1 LTTFFHHL
9 KLQKDPDPGSEIS
22 DFQFEDPD
30 PDPKLLTS
38 DPEHWSPG
46 GSGFARG
53 DPDHFIFT
61 RTTKITLTEAKLG
74 YLLPEPVFRIRIGLN
89 TDPDPAFEVKK
100 DPDPTFEVNTD
111 PDPDLGSL
119 MTNIQQNFSFYSQF
133 SSQIA
138 V

>member
-1 LTTFFHHL
+1 M
-9 KLQKDPDPGSEIS
+9 
-22 DFQFEDPD
+22 
-30 PDPKLLTS
+30 
-38 DPEHWSPG
+38 
-46 GSGFARG
+46 
-53 DPDHFIFT
+53 
-61 RTTKITLTEAKLG
+61 
-74 YLLPEPVFRIRIGLN
+74 FRIRIGLN

-119 MTNIQQNFSFYSQF
+119 MTNIQRNFSFYSQF